1 MPRLRSSSDR
11 SIDHDRATCLY
22 LEQLLSRDSMMRLS
36 SLLIPGFFALLTAF
50 APTVFALPDSDLRII
65 QEVKDEW
72 ETAFYTLPQ
81 DQQEPVLKTLS
92 MKADTLIQRFPDVAE
107 PYLVAGLIQCSLA
120 ANEGG
125 FSALGRVK
133 KARQLVQQAMNKNPL
148 AMDGSGYVILGNLYY
163 RLPGWPL
170 SFGDNKVARSYLET
184 AIRLYPDGLDTNY
197 FYGDF
202 LLDEGD
208 ATAALPYLEKADK
221 APIRALSRLSDMKLK
236 EELKVSLKNAR
247 EGKGESLGFYNQF
260 LNAIGK

>member
-1 MPRLRSSSDR
+1 MRP
-11 SIDHDRATCLY
+11 
-22 LEQLLSRDSMMRLS
+22 LLQRLS
-36 SLLIPGFFALLTAF
+36 FITLFLAFISTVNAASSPDLLI
-50 APTVFALPDSDLRII
+50 I
-65 QEVKDEW
+65 QGVKDEW
-72 ETAFYTLPQ
+72 ETTFYSLPQ
-81 DQQEPVLKTLS
+81 EQQAPILKTLS
-92 MKADTLIQRFPDVAE
+92 MKADTLIQKYPDAAE
-107 PYLVAGLIQCSLA
+107 SYLVAGLIQCSLA

-133 KARQLVQQAMNKNPL
+133 KARQFVLQAMEKDPL

-163 RLPGWPL
+163 RLPGWPI

-208 ATAALPYLEKADK
+208 AAAALPYLEKADK
-221 APIRALSRLSDMKLK
+221 APVRAASRLSDMKLK
-236 EELKVSLKNAR
+236 EELKVSLKSAR
-247 EGKGESLGFYNQF
+247 EGKGESQGFYNQF

>member
-1 MPRLRSSSDR
+1 MRFLPFTIFGVL
-11 SIDHDRATCLY
+11 ILLGAT
-22 LEQLLSRDSMMRLS
+22 
-36 SLLIPGFFALLTAF
+36 
-50 APTVFALPDSDLRII
+50 APSVFALPPSDLKVI

-72 ETAFYTLPQ
+72 ESAFYSLPP

-92 MKADTLIQRFPDVAE
+92 MKTETLIQKYPNAAE
-107 PYLVAGLIQCSLA
+107 PYLVAGLVQCSLA

-125 FSALGRVK
+125 FGALGRVK
-133 KARQLVQQAMNKNPL
+133 KARQYVQQAMAKDPL

-208 ATAALPYLEKADK
+208 ATAALPYLEKAER
-221 APIRALSRLSDMKLK
+221 APVRESSRLSDLKLK
-236 EELKVSLKNAR
+236 EELKVSLKSAR
-247 EGKGESLGFYNQF
+247 EGKAESQGFYNQF

>member
-1 MPRLRSSSDR
+1 
-11 SIDHDRATCLY
+11 
-22 LEQLLSRDSMMRLS
+22 MRL
-36 SLLIPGFFALLTAF
+36 LTF
-50 APTVFALPDSDLRII
+50 SILGVLVLSGALPPSVSALPTSDLKVI

-72 ETAFYTLPQ
+72 ESAFYGLPP

-92 MKADTLIQRFPDVAE
+92 MKTETLIQRYPNAAE
-107 PYLVAGLIQCSLA
+107 PYLVAGLVQCSLA

-125 FSALGRVK
+125 FGALGRVK
-133 KARQLVQQAMNKNPL
+133 KARQYVLQAMAKDPL

-208 ATAALPYLEKADK
+208 ATAALPYLEKAER
-221 APIRALSRLSDMKLK
+221 APVRESSRLSDLKLK
-236 EELKVSLKNAR
+236 EELKVSLKSAR
-247 EGKGESLGFYNQF
+247 EGKAESQGFYNQF

>member
-1 MPRLRSSSDR
+1 MLESEQLPSRNSMRPLLQRLGFFIWLLAFTATVNAVSSSD
-11 SIDHDRATCLY
+11 
-22 LEQLLSRDSMMRLS
+22 LL
-36 SLLIPGFFALLTAF
+36 
-50 APTVFALPDSDLRII
+50 II

-72 ETAFYTLPQ
+72 ETTFYSLPQ
-81 DQQEPVLKTLS
+81 EQQEPILKTLS
-92 MKADTLIQRFPDVAE
+92 MKADTLIQKYPDAAE
-107 PYLVAGLIQCSLA
+107 SYLVAGLIQCSLA

-133 KARQLVQQAMNKNPL
+133 KARQFVLQAMAKDPL

-163 RLPGWPL
+163 RLPGWPI

-208 ATAALPYLEKADK
+208 AAAALPYLEKADK
-221 APIRALSRLSDMKLK
+221 AAVRPSSRLSDMKLK

-247 EGKGESLGFYNQF
+247 EGKGETQGFYNQF

>member
-1 MPRLRSSSDR
+1 MLGSEHWPSNDSMRSLS
-11 SIDHDRATCLY
+11 
-22 LEQLLSRDSMMRLS
+22 LLSLS
-36 SLLIPGFFALLTAF
+36 FLILLSAF
-50 APTVFALPDSDLRII
+50 APTAKALPIDDLKVI

-72 ETAFYTLPQ
+72 ESAFYTLPQ
-81 DQQEPVLKTLS
+81 DQQEPILKTLS
-92 MKADTLIQRFPDVAE
+92 MKAETLIQRYPDLAE
-107 PYLVAGLIQCSLA
+107 PYLVAALIQCSLA
-120 ANEGG
+120 ASEGG

-133 KARQLVQQAMNKNPL
+133 KARQFVQQSMAKNPI

-170 SFGDNKVARSYLET
+170 SFGDNKLARSYLET
-184 AIRLYPDGLDTNY
+184 AIRLFPDELDTNY

-208 ATAALPYLEKADK
+208 AVAALPYLEKADK
-221 APIRALSRLSDMKLK
+221 APVRELSRLSDMKLK

-247 EGKGESLGFYNQF
+247 EGKGETQGFYNQF

>member
-1 MPRLRSSSDR
+1 MRSL
-11 SIDHDRATCLY
+11 SIITV
-22 LEQLLSRDSMMRLS
+22 
-36 SLLIPGFFALLTAF
+36 SLLVLLTAF
-50 APTVFALPDSDLRII
+50 PVLVKALPESDLKVI
-65 QEVKDEW
+65 QAVKDEW
-72 ETAFYTLPQ
+72 ETTFYTLPQ
-81 DQQEPVLKTLS
+81 DQQEPLLKTLS
-92 MKADTLIQRFPDVAE
+92 MKAETLIQRYPDSADPYIVA
-107 PYLVAGLIQCSLA
+107 ALIQCSLA

-133 KARQLVQQAMNKNPL
+133 KARQLVQQSMAKDPL

-184 AIRLYPDGLDTNY
+184 ALRLFPDGLDTNY

-208 ATAALPYLEKADK
+208 AAAALPYLEKAER
-221 APIRALSRLSDMKLK
+221 APVRALSRLSDMKLK
-236 EELKVSLKNAR
+236 EELKVSLKSAR
-247 EGKGESLGFYNQF
+247 EGKAESQGFYNQF

>member
-1 MPRLRSSSDR
+1 MRFFSLPTLGLLFLLGAIAP
-11 SIDHDRATCLY
+11 SI
-22 LEQLLSRDSMMRLS
+22 S
-36 SLLIPGFFALLTAF
+36 
-50 APTVFALPDSDLRII
+50 ALPASDLKVI
-65 QEVKDEW
+65 QEIKDEW
-72 ETAFYTLPQ
+72 ESAFYSLPP

-92 MKADTLIQRFPDVAE
+92 MKAETLIQRYPDAAE
-107 PYLVAGLIQCSLA
+107 AYLVAGLVQCSLA

-133 KARQLVQQAMNKNPL
+133 KARQYVQQGLAKDPL

-208 ATAALPYLEKADK
+208 ATAALPYLEKAER
-221 APIRALSRLSDMKLK
+221 APVRESSRLSDLKLK
-236 EELKVSLKNAR
+236 EELKVSLKSAR
-247 EGKGESLGFYNQF
+247 EGKAESPGFYNQF